1 MTGSVYS
8 CMFPSNAFFHSYWLH
23 MAHIIWGSLVR
34 CPRMN
39 GFISYTFL
47 LTGKKG
53 KLFPPSLML
62 SIGQDHTVKHF
73 KIKKTYCIYSHS
85 QRSTSINLMSF
96 RFMRFWNYIV
106 SIVVCTHCINWQY
119 ILTMYKGTLY
129 IAEFHR

>member
-1 MTGSVYS
+1 
-8 CMFPSNAFFHSYWLH
+8 

-73 KIKKTYCIYSHS
+73 KIKKHTVYTVIHKEA
-85 QRSTSINLMSF
+85 
-96 RFMRFWNYIV
+96 
-106 SIVVCTHCINWQY
+106 HP
-119 ILTMYKGTLY
+119 LT
-129 IAEFHR
+129 